1 MKDSDEVELSQ
12 LLINLKEAIKAGWH
26 IKINDIIK
34 KEPTFYFLYNV
45 DTDRIKE
52 IINGLE
58 VSEYECMIQDTTNN
72 EKDRFIYVFG
82 KNLSFTNQL
91 GKEEDM
97 NVHIRLSLLEE
108 TKNILFSMSKAKYVD
123 Y

>member
-1 MKDSDEVELSQ
+1 MKDLDEVELSQ
-12 LLINLKEAIKAGWH
+12 LLTNLKEAIKAGWQ

-58 VSEYECMIQDTTNN
+58 VGEYECMIQDITNN
-72 EKDRFIYVFG
+72 EKDKYIYVFG
-82 KNLSFTNQL
+82 KKLLFTTQDGSSKDL
-91 GKEEDM
+91 
-97 NVHIRLSLLEE
+97 NVHIRVSLVENE
-108 TKNILFSMSKAKYVD
+108 KTILFSISEAKYMD
-123 Y
+123 